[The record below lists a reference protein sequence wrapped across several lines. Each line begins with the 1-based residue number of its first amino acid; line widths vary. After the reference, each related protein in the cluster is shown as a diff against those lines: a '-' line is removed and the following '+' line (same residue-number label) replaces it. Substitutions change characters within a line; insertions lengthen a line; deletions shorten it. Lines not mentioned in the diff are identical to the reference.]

1 MKFGLRHDFRN
12 PAPWFRPYA
21 ELYRLLLAQCVR
33 ADELG
38 YDNLWLTEPHFS
50 GDYNPAP
57 LQAATALAS
66 RTERIRL
73 GTFVL
78 LLPFYHPVRVAED
91 VAFIDNLS
99 HGRFDLGV
107 GQGYRTDT
115 SSWGCSFQASILA
128 KAPARWSCLPK
139 RLCRG

>member
-12 PAPWFRPYA
+12 PGPWFRPYA

-107 GQGYRTDT
+107 GQRVSHRGVHRLQPGAPRTLGT
-115 SSWGCSFQASILA
+115 SGRGRELV
-128 KAPARWSCLPK
+128 APVVD
-139 RLCRG
+139 